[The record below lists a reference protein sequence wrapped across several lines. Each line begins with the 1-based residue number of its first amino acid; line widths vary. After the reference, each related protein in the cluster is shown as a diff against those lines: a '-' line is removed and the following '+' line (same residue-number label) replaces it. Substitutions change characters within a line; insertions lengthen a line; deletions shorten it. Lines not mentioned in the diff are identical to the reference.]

1 MTEKTIPEQ
10 LEHINKSV
18 DEIKN
23 TVESL
28 TNLVNGLVE
37 NQKFTE
43 EINHTRFT
51 QLMKRVEDKADE
63 IKSKINQL

>member
-1 MTEKTIPEQ
+1 MTEKTISEQ

-43 EINHTRFT
+43 EVNQTRFA
-51 QLMKRVEDKADE
+51 QLIKRVEDKADE